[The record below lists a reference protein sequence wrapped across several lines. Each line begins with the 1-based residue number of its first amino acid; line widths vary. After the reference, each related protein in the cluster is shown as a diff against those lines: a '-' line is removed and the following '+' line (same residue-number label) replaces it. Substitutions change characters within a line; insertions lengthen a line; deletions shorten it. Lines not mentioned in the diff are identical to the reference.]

1 MAAEDRAG
9 RLAGTVNDP
18 YGLEAERST
27 KSGLADGPGPVT
39 ASPPTL
45 CGMGMCLCSG
55 SVDYAAWRLRTALG
69 DWQARSMTLPAW
81 KQSAAQK
88 VGWLLGQDP

>member
-1 MAAEDRAG
+1 MQHKKWAGCWARTRDRF
-9 RLAGTVNDP
+9 
-18 YGLEAERST
+18 
-27 KSGLADGPGPVT
+27 T
-39 ASPPTL
+39 ARPTL
-45 CGMGMCLCSG
+45 CGMGMCWCSG

-69 DWQARSMTLPAW
+69 DWQARSMTHTAW